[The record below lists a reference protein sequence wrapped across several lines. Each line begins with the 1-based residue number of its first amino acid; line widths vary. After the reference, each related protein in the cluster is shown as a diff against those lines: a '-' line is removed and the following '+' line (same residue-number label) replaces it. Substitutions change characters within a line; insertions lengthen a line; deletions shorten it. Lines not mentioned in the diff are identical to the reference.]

1 MAKTV
6 SIPENVQEFL
16 KGKLGWISTASSTGV
31 PNAVPKGS
39 VRVLDDSHLMFADL
53 FSLKTRANLKE
64 NPNVAVTVIDMET
77 YAGYQIKGTADL
89 VDSGPIFERM
99 KEELKK
105 APRPLPPPVY
115 VVVIAVT
122 DIFDQSLGPNAGKR
136 IA

>member
-1 MAKTV
+1 MAGV
-6 SIPENVQEFL
+6 LIPQEVQQFL
-16 KGKLGWISTASSTGV
+16 TGKLGWVSTASAAGV

-39 VRVLDDSHLMFADL
+39 VRVLDDTHIMFADL
-53 FSLKTRANLKE
+53 FSLKTRANLRE
-64 NPNVAVTVIDMET
+64 NPHVAVTVIDMET
-77 YAGYQIKGTADL
+77 FAGYQLKGTAEL

-115 VVVIAVT
+115 VVVIAV
-122 DIFDQSLGPNAGKR
+122 DEIFDQSLGPNAGKR

>member
-1 MAKTV
+1 MANV
-6 SIPENVQEFL
+6 SMPQNVQDFL
-16 KGKLGWISTASSTGV
+16 TGKLGWVSTASAAGV

-64 NPNVAVTVIDMET
+64 NPHVGVTVIDFET
-77 YAGYQIKGTADL
+77 FQGYQIKGTAEL
-89 VDSGPIFERM
+89 VESGPIVERM

-115 VVVIAVT
+115 VVVITVT
-122 DIFDQSLGPNAGKR
+122 EIYDQSMGPNAGKR

>member
-1 MAKTV
+1 MAEIT
-6 SIPENVQEFL
+6 IPQNIQDFL
-16 KGKLGWISTASSTGV
+16 KGKLGWVSTASAAGV

-39 VRVLDDSHLMFADL
+39 VRVLDDSHIMFADL

-64 NPNVAVTVIDMET
+64 NPHVAVTVIDMET
-77 YAGYQIKGTADL
+77 YTGYQLKGTAEL

-115 VVVIAVT
+115 VVVIAVNE
-122 DIFDQSLGPNAGKR
+122 IFDQSLGPNAGKR

>member
-1 MAKTV
+1 MAGV
-6 SIPENVQEFL
+6 SMPQNVQDFL
-16 KGKLGWISTASSTGV
+16 RGKLGWVSTASAAGV

-39 VRVLDDSHLMFADL
+39 VRVLDDSHIMFADL

-64 NPNVAVTVIDMET
+64 NPHVGVTVIDLET
-77 YAGYQIKGTADL
+77 YQGYQIKGTAEL
-89 VDSGPIFERM
+89 LESGPIFERM
-99 KEELKK
+99 QEELKK

-115 VVVIAVT
+115 VVVITVT

>member
-1 MAKTV
+1 MPV
-6 SIPENVQEFL
+6 SIPQNIQDFL
-16 KGKLGWISTASSTGV
+16 KGKLGWVSTASATGV

-39 VRVLDDSHLMFADL
+39 VRVLDDTHIMFADL

-64 NPNVAVTVIDMET
+64 NPNVAVTVIDLEST
-77 YAGYQIKGTADL
+77 QGYQIKGTAQL
-89 VDSGPIFERM
+89 LESGPIFERM

-115 VVVIAVT
+115 VVVITVNA
-122 DIFDQSLGPNAGKR
+122 IFDQSLGPNAGQR